1 MKKYKLLSWVLSLVM
16 AFTVF
21 SIPTG
26 AFAND
31 DPGNEGP
38 EYGLCYWNA
47 DGDSVFSDDVNIN
60 FSQLEKNCWIYI
72 YKDSE
77 GYCEEYQ
84 ASKLVWHNP
93 YSDSAVLSI
102 EYFDESEE
110 EYFETTDNEVVV
122 TGSDQSIR
130 LIPLSV
136 GTAQLSVDV
145 YDEDDI
151 VATLYFTVN
160 VSQDEFD
167 NYWSPDEYIGNIA
180 LEGEPFNWPGSD
192 EEDDCWR
199 YISIDPLS
207 SDIVARLSV
216 EADGYATA
224 YLYEVGVADE
234 SIASARRNDD
244 GELYS
249 EAVTLKAGK
258 KYFIEIGRDDAATT
272 AKFSLTVNPVQ
283 EIRYH
288 SDKVLFEN
296 TGGWWEPEYK
306 TGDDGDDIPTG
317 NRYYE
322 YDYGWN
328 EGDTLTL
335 VDAEGNLDVYTC
347 KSTEDMDDYDYS
359 TAFINESGTLIGRD
373 DIEIYPSGAQREKH
387 WTVGSDNSFEIEY
400 QGLKAEVKVTIEES
414 PVASLTVTPV
424 GKYTVAEDEY
434 EIIEDLNEKDYCR
447 FFLPYWNEGDK
458 ITIEYK
464 DGTTK
469 TYVFSYKEG
478 EDVWTLEGGTEVLDA
493 DELYLDSDQA
503 TKNWSKTVGATN
515 TFYAVF
521 MGKKSNDLEA
531 KVIRSLGK
539 AKVTLRATSLV
550 YTGKARKPAVKTM
563 KYGKTTL
570 KYGTHYTIDYCDKAI
585 GVGKYYIG
593 YLGIGSYGGFKEA
606 TFKVI
611 PKGASILKPKAAK
624 KAITVRW
631 KKQGTK
637 MKYQNANYDTKS
649 AYITGYQVQYGLNSS
664 FKGAKTK
671 TVKGYKKTALKIKK
685 LKGKKKY
692 YVRVRT
698 YMKIKGVGTFYSN
711 WSAKKAVTTKK

>member
-47 DGDSVFSDDVNIN
+47 DGDSVFSDDVNID
-60 FSQLEKNCWIYI
+60 FSQLEKDGWIYI
-72 YKDSE
+72 YNNSE
-77 GYCEEYQ
+77 GYWEEYH
-84 ASKLVWHNP
+84 ASKVVWHNP
-93 YSDSAVLSI
+93 YSDSSVVKI
-102 EYFDESEE
+102 NYYDENDEYNH
-110 EYFETTDNEVVV
+110 TTDNELVL
-122 TGSDQSIR
+122 TGSDQSIQ
-130 LIPLSV
+130 ITPLRAGV
-136 GTAQLSVDV
+136 AELSADV
-145 YDEDDI
+145 YDGDDK
-151 VATLYFTVN
+151 VATLNFTVN
-160 VSQDEFD
+160 ISQEEYD
-167 NYWSPDEYIGNIA
+167 NYWSPEYIGNIA
-180 LEGEPFNWPGSD
+180 IGGEFNWPAGD
-192 EEDDCWR
+192 DEDDCWQC
-199 YISIDPLS
+199 ISIDPLS

-216 EADGYATA
+216 DEGNSVRA
-224 YLYEVGVADE
+224 YLYELGNDE
-234 SIASARRNDD
+234 SIAMAYRED
-244 GELYS
+244 GESDS
-249 EAVTLKAGK
+249 EVATLKAGK

-272 AKFSLTVNPVQ
+272 AKVSLKPNELQ

-288 SDKVLFEN
+288 SDKVLYEY
-296 TGGWWEPEYK
+296 TGGWWETEYK
-306 TGDDGDDIPTG
+306 TGDDGEDIPTG

-335 VDAEGNLDVYTC
+335 VDAKGNLDVYTC
-347 KSTEDMDDYDYS
+347 KSTEDMDGYDYS

-478 EDVWTLEGGTEVLDA
+478 EDVWTLEGGTEVLNA
-493 DELYLDSDQA
+493 DELYLDSDQE
-503 TKNWSKTVGATN
+503 TKHWSKTVGATN

-649 AYITGYQVQYGLNSS
+649 AHITGYQVQYGLKSS

-698 YMKIKGVGTFYSN
+698 YMKIKGVGTFYSK